1 MFPKG
6 EQTLI
11 VLGGVDS
18 QAGFDRVKKP
28 QVRIESIMIMSIW
41 LWHRSRCPWV

>member
-18 QAGFDRVKKP
+18 QAGIDREKNHKS
-28 QVRIESIMIMSIW
+28 E
-41 LWHRSRCPWV
+41 